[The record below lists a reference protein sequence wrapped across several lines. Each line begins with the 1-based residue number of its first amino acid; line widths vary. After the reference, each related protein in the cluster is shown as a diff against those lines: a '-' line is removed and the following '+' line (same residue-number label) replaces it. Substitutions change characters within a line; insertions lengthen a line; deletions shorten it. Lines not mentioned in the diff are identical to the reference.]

1 MPEEGEIIAGR
12 YRLLSRIGQ
21 GSMGVVWQARD
32 EELDRVI
39 AVKLLNA
46 DRRAPDSVARM
57 LREGRLAARL
67 RHPHAIRVFDVVEH
81 VGEPCLV
88 LEYLPSRSLAALVAE
103 RGALPPNV
111 VADVGRQ
118 VAAAL
123 AAAHAE
129 GIVHRDISTFNVL
142 IAEDGIAKITDFG
155 IARAVG
161 DSTVTDARVIV
172 GTPAF
177 LAPEVAAGEPA
188 TFASDV
194 FSLGATLYAALEG
207 TPPFGVD
214 ENPYALLQ
222 RVVRAEV
229 TPPRSG
235 GPLGEVLLR
244 ILRRDVA
251 ERPTMEEVHR
261 LLSATAEGLPLPEPR
276 SVPEEVPERVPAEV
290 PEKVPEK
297 VAEKSGTR
305 QLPVR
310 RRSARRAIA
319 LAVGAAVLV
328 GAGVAIGVIARG
340 DRNGNAQAASTTTG
354 TTTTTAPATV
364 CDARYEVT
372 NSWPGGYQA
381 EVTVRNTGSR
391 GLSGWTVTGQL
402 PAGHTIGNLWNGV
415 LTQKATAVTVT
426 NAGFNAVL
434 PAGGTTTFGF
444 VATGPEPAR
453 PAMSCSTTN

>member
-1 MPEEGEIIAGR
+1 VPEEGEIIAGR
-12 YRLLSRIGQ
+12 YRLLSPIGQ

-46 DRRAPDSVARM
+46 DRRSPDAVARM

-81 VGEPCLV
+81 DGEPCLV
-88 LEYLPSRSLAALVAE
+88 LEYLPSRSLAALIAE

-118 VAAAL
+118 IAAAL
-123 AAAHAE
+123 TAAHAE

-161 DSTVTDARVIV
+161 EGTVTDAHVIV

-177 LAPEVAAGEPA
+177 LAPEVAAGETA

-251 ERPTMEEVHR
+251 ERPTMEEAHR
-261 LLSATAEGLPLPEPR
+261 LLSATAEGLPLPAPR
-276 SVPEEVPERVPAEV
+276 SVPE
-290 PEKVPEK
+290 K
-297 VAEKSGTR
+297 VAGKSGTR
-305 QLPVR
+305 LLPLR
-310 RRSARRAIA
+310 RWRAGRVIA
-319 LAVGAAVLV
+319 MAVGAAVLV
-328 GAGVAIGVIARG
+328 GAGVVIGTIGQG
-340 DRNGNAQAASTTTG
+340 DRNGKAQAASTTT
-354 TTTTTAPATV
+354 TTTPAIV
-364 CDARYEVT
+364 CDARYQVT

-391 GLSGWTVTGQL
+391 DLSGWTVTGQL

-426 NAGFNAVL
+426 NAGHNAVV

-444 VATGPEPAR
+444 VAAGPEPAR
-453 PAMSCSTTN
+453 PAMSCSAAN